1 MGKKQRERRR
11 FSRVVVGCK
20 TKGRVAAICDASLVD
35 ISHGG
40 VLIEHVQFIHPGTT
54 SSLDLDLLGKRLS
67 LSCRVAR
74 SVVHRTDVQPDG
86 KETLVYHTGLE
97 FIDLPEETRRVVRDH
112 LQSIID
118 EANET
123 RVDPG
128 ERIAVGASDHEG
140 SS

>member
-11 FSRVVVGCK
+11 FSRVVVGCR
-20 TKGRVAAICDASLVD
+20 TKGRVTALCDASLVD

-40 VLIEHVQFIHPGTT
+40 VLIEHVEFIHPGTN
-54 SSLDLDLLGKRLS
+54 SSLDLDLQGKRLS
-67 LSCRVAR
+67 LRCRVAR

-97 FIDLPEETRRVVRDH
+97 FVDLPEEMRRVVCDH
-112 LQSIID
+112 IQSIID
-118 EANET
+118 GANET
-123 RVDPG
+123 RAGPA
-128 ERIAVGASDHEG
+128 ERIAVGASDYEG